1 MLELLM
7 KYSGITAII
16 VCSLILFLI
25 LKFRKPEQAREEKR
39 EEESEPSYVS
49 ESVSPLD
56 PNDEDALIAS
66 LIAAIECRNEYHRN
80 VQIVSVREIG

>member
-1 MLELLM
+1 MLELIHQ
-7 KYSGITAII
+7 YSGIVAII
-16 VCSLILFLI
+16 VYSFILFLI

-39 EEESEPSYVS
+39 EEDSEPSYVS

>member
-1 MLELLM
+1 MLELLV

-16 VCSLILFLI
+16 VYSLILFLI

-56 PNDEDALIAS
+56 SNDEDAVVAS
-66 LIAAIECRNEYHRN
+66 LIASIECHNETRKN
-80 VQIVSVREIG
+80 VRVVSVREVR